1 MKRHLLN
8 LSIFAYLLLGIRNI
22 YFALPFNYYDLDEE
36 ILSHTFNL
44 SMLAIHHTLYLV
56 KGILMVIVAFYLG
69 RRQRVAYVLA
79 LISLIASLTG
89 HLSHIHPLTLPFV
102 LLDAAMLVILLLE
115 SKHFRRKSQPQNI
128 KNAFIYLIFAALVY
142 IGFIVT
148 GLIRLQSH
156 LSKTA
161 SLAETVIESGKA
173 LFFMDNALFVTHS
186 FTSLLFERTMI
197 GAFWCLIGL
206 SLIAVLRPLILYP
219 VLSRNEKN
227 KARSLVVNYGENP
240 TSYLALESDKLYFFT
255 KDDQGVCAYTTVGNV
270 MTLCGDIICSDEKA
284 EEMIKELLVFAD
296 LNHYDILM
304 MNVTDRFKTLYEKYG
319 FGFTKCGEDAC
330 FELSTYDLKGG
341 AVAKVRAAINHATK
355 AGITVLEL
363 NPQSDN
369 AQSVIGQL
377 KAITDEWLKSK
388 NSPELVFMLGKN
400 NFEDPMDRRYFYAED
415 PEGKILA
422 YCVFNPYNDKKGY
435 IAEITRRRQDAPQGA
450 LEKIIYEAFMTF
462 KSEGV
467 IEGTMGLSPLYNV
480 DSENNSQITPKLFNY
495 IYDNMTS
502 FYNFKALHHA
512 KEKYAP
518 THWKTRYY
526 AYLPGTF
533 SPKYAYAIVRS
544 QVPGKLIT
552 LALDSVKGYLTG
564 KWSKDEH

>member
-8 LSIFAYLLLGIRNI
+8 LSIFAYMLLGIRNI
-22 YFALPFNYYDLDEE
+22 YFALPFSYYDLDEE
-36 ILSHTFNL
+36 ILAHTFNL

-56 KGILMVIVAFYLG
+56 TGILMVIVAFYLG
-69 RRQRVAYVLA
+69 RRQRVAYVIA
-79 LISLIASLTG
+79 LLSLIASLAG
-89 HLSHIHPLTLPFV
+89 HLSHVHPLTLPFV
-102 LLDAAMLVILLLE
+102 LIDATMLIILTLE
-115 SKHFRRKSQPQNI
+115 SKYFRIKSQPRNI
-128 KNAFIYLIFAALVY
+128 KNALKYLIFASLVY
-142 IGFIVT
+142 SGFIVT
-148 GLIRLQSH
+148 GLFRLQSH

-161 SLAETVIESGKA
+161 SIAEIILESGKA
-173 LFFMDNALFVTHS
+173 LFFMDNSLFVTHT
-186 FTSLLFERTMI
+186 FTSRLFERTMI

-227 KARSLVVNYGENP
+227 KARPLVVKYGENP

-255 KDDQGVCAYTTVGNV
+255 KDGQGVCAYTTVGNV

-284 EEMIKELLVFAD
+284 EEMIRELLTFAD

-304 MNVTDRFKTLYEKYG
+304 MNITDRFKSLYEKYG

-330 FELSTYDLKGG
+330 FDLSLYDLKGG
-341 AVAKVRAAINHATK
+341 EVAKVRAAINHATK
-355 AGITVLEL
+355 AGITVSEL
-363 NPQSDN
+363 DPYSDT
-369 AQSVIGQL
+369 ADAIILQL

-400 NFEDPMDRRYFYAED
+400 NFEDPMDRRYFYSAD
-415 PEGKILA
+415 AAGKVLA

-480 DSENNSQITPKLFNY
+480 NSDNQSEITPKLFNY
-495 IYDNMTS
+495 IYDHMTS

-518 THWKTRYY
+518 THWQTRYY
-526 AYLPGTF
+526 AYLPKPF
-533 SPKYAYAIVRS
+533 SLKYAYAIVRS
-544 QVPGKLIT
+544 QVPGKLT
-552 LALDSVKGYLTG
+552 ALAFDSVKSYLTG
-564 KWSKDEH
+564 MWSKDVH